1 MKMNKILE
9 AVEPRQIK
17 AIAAG
22 VFAVIGLTLALVAF
36 GVASD
41 HASLAQQVVEAVSH
55 GPVADVVQSIYIK

>member
-9 AVEPRQIK
+9 VVEPRQIK

-22 VFAVIGLTLALVAF
+22 VFAVIGLTLAIVAF

-41 HASLAQQVVEAVSH
+41 HGSLAKQVVEAVSH
-55 GPVADVVQSIYIK
+55 GPVADVVHAIYMK